1 MGDVEEWFY
10 GADGRDAGEQ
20 SFLDALRA
28 VAATSSWGISPEE
41 TSCMTSGAPLYLSVD
56 LPAMTTF
63 PGNRAARQ
71 LELTLW
77 PTDSHQG
84 LRLDGDWGNDD
95 TPLDDVWFIEGGRL
109 QVVGVQARADDLAQW
124 AVRWIERQ
132 LARRIRFR
140 QWRMGGGGATM
151 EDTGEAVGLKAGP
164 WARIGTPIFDTVVPA
179 GQSYDL
185 FAFRRR
191 TDQ

>member
-1 MGDVEEWFY
+1 MAF
-10 GADGRDAGEQ
+10 
-20 SFLDALRA
+20 
-28 VAATSSWGISPEE
+28 
-41 TSCMTSGAPLYLSVD
+41 GAPLYLSVD

-71 LELTLW
+71 LELALW

-84 LRLDGDWGNDD
+84 LRLDGDWGNDS
-95 TPLDDVWFIEGGRL
+95 TPLDDVWFIDGGRL
-109 QVVGVQARADDLAQW
+109 QVVGVEASADDLAQW
-124 AVRWIERQ
+124 AIRWIERQ

-140 QWRMGGGGATM
+140 QWRVGGAAATM

-164 WARIGTPIFDTVVPA
+164 WGRIGAPIFDTVVPA
-179 GQSYDL
+179 SQPHDL
-185 FAFRRR
+185 FADSQR